1 MGNVTKKAKTAT
13 AKSKSALAARWGG
26 SKEPVSAAAAAHH
39 ETADNYIA

>member
-26 SKEPVSAAAAAHH
+26 SKEPVSAAHH